1 MRRLLLGVVLSLS
14 AVAVLVSP
22 AAAASPLTQAQ
33 DTARRVR
40 SQLQA
45 ATANLEAAE
54 AALYETEDV
63 LAFDRRQIQSARS
76 QRSAARAILAGQ
88 VAAMYRTGGLAMA
101 DALLDRDPALIPGR
115 MELAT
120 VLVSRHA
127 ELIADA
133 QVADDTYTAAVARAA
148 ANQRKAETLRI
159 EAQRAVRHL
168 TDRLREAEAV
178 QARLTRLQ
186 QRRSSAPRAAAA
198 PPVAAGGVACLMEP
212 PYSYVDSWGAPR
224 SGGRTHQGTD
234 VMAPYGAEV
243 YAYTAGVVSRESTST
258 SGGIQLYLL
267 GDNGVEYFYAHLS
280 RYAVPAGTRV
290 RAGQLVAY
298 NGQSGNAQ
306 YTAPHVHFEVHPGGP
321 GSTPVNPYP
330 YVQRA
335 CG

>member
-1 MRRLLLGVVLSLS
+1 MRRLLPAVVLSLS

-63 LAFDRRQIQSARS
+63 VAFDRRQVQAARS
-76 QRSAARAILAGQ
+76 QRAAARAVLAGQ

-120 VLVSRHA
+120 VLMSRHA
-127 ELIADA
+127 QLIADA
-133 QVADDTYTAAVARAA
+133 QVADDAYTAAVARAA
-148 ANQRKAETLRI
+148 VSQRKAETLRI
-159 EAQRAVRHL
+159 ETQRTVHRL

-186 QRRSSAPRAAAA
+186 QQRSSAPKPAAA
-198 PPVAAGGVACLMEP
+198 PPVAGGVACLMEP
-212 PYSYVDSWGAPR
+212 PYSYVDTWGAPR
-224 SGGRTHQGTD
+224 SGGRSHQGTD

-321 GSTPVNPYP
+321 GSAPVNPYP

>member
-1 MRRLLLGVVLSLS
+1 VALSLS
-14 AVAVLVSP
+14 AAALLVSP
-22 AAAASPLTQAQ
+22 MASASPLAEAQ
-33 DTARRVR
+33 DKARTLR

-45 ATANLEAAE
+45 ATSELEAAE

-63 LAFDRRQIQSARS
+63 LAFDRRQVQSARS
-76 QRSAARAILAGQ
+76 QRTSARAILAGQ
-88 VAAMYRTGGLAMA
+88 VAAMYRSGGLAMA

-115 MELAT
+115 IELAT
-120 VLVSRHA
+120 VLMSRHA
-127 ELIADA
+127 QLIADA
-133 QVADDTYTAAVARAA
+133 QVADDAYTAAVGRAA
-148 ANQRKAETLRI
+148 ANQRKAEALRS
-159 EAQRAVRHL
+159 EAQRAVRRL

-186 QRRSSAPRAAAA
+186 QQRSSAPKATAAAA

-212 PYSYVDSWGAPR
+212 PYSYTDTWGAPR

-234 VMAPYGAEV
+234 VMAPYGAQV
-243 YAYTAGVVSRESTST
+243 YAYTAGVVSRESTSS

>member
-1 MRRLLLGVVLSLS
+1 MRRFLPGVVLSS
-14 AVAVLVSP
+14 E
-22 AAAASPLTQAQ
+22 
-33 DTARRVR
+33 
-40 SQLQA
+40 
-45 ATANLEAAE
+45 LEAAE

-63 LAFDRRQIQSARS
+63 LAFDRQQIQTARS
-76 QRSAARAILAGQ
+76 QRTSARAILAGQ
-88 VAAMYRTGGLAMA
+88 AAAMYRSGGLAMA

-120 VLVSRHA
+120 VLMSRHA
-127 ELIADA
+127 QLIADA
-133 QVADDTYTAAVARAA
+133 QVADDAYTAAVNRAA
-148 ANQRKAETLRI
+148 ANQRKAEALRT
-159 EAQRAVRHL
+159 EAQRAVGRL

-186 QRRSSAPRAAAA
+186 QQRSSAPKAAAA
-198 PPVAAGGVACLMEP
+198 PAVAAGGVACLMEP
-212 PYSYVDSWGAPR
+212 PYSYVDTWGAPR

-243 YAYTAGVVSRESTST
+243 YAYTGGVVSRESTST
-258 SGGIQLYLL
+258 SGGVQLYLL

-306 YTAPHVHFEVHPGGP
+306 YTAPHVHFEVHPAGP
-321 GSTPVNPYP
+321 GSAPVNPYP

>member
-1 MRRLLLGVVLSLS
+1 MRRPLLAVLLSLS
-14 AVAVLVSP
+14 ALAVLVSP

-33 DTARRVR
+33 DNARRLR

-45 ATANLEAAE
+45 ATENLEAAE
-54 AALYETEDV
+54 AALYQTEDL
-63 LAFDRRQIQSARS
+63 LAFDRRQVQSARS
-76 QRSAARAILAGQ
+76 QRAAARTILAGQ
-88 VAAMYRTGGLAMA
+88 VAALYRTGGLAMA

-120 VLVSRHA
+120 VLMSRHA
-127 ELIADA
+127 QLIADA
-133 QVADDTYTAAVARAA
+133 QVADDAYTAAVARAA
-148 ANQRKAETLRI
+148 ANQRKAAALRI
-159 EAQRAVRHL
+159 QAQRAVRRL
-168 TDRLREAEAV
+168 TDRLREAKAV
-178 QARLTRLQ
+178 QARLTRQ
-186 QRRSSAPRAAAA
+186 QQRSSAPKAAA

-212 PYSYVDSWGAPR
+212 PYSYVDTWGAPR
-224 SGGRTHQGTD
+224 SGGRSHQGTD

-258 SGGIQLYLL
+258 SGGIQLYLQ

-321 GSTPVNPYP
+321 GSAPVNPYP

>member
-1 MRRLLLGVVLSLS
+1 MRRSLLAVLLSLS
-14 AVAVLVSP
+14 AFAVLVSP

-33 DTARRVR
+33 DKARRLR

-63 LAFDRRQIQSARS
+63 VAFDRRQVQSARS
-76 QRSAARAILAGQ
+76 QRAAARAVLAGQ
-88 VAAMYRTGGLAMA
+88 AAAMYRTGGLAMA

-120 VLVSRHA
+120 VLMSRHA
-127 ELIADA
+127 QLIADA
-133 QVADDTYTAAVARAA
+133 QVADDAYTAAVARAA
-148 ANQRKAETLRI
+148 ANQRKAAALRI
-159 EAQRAVRHL
+159 QAQRAVRRL
-168 TDRLREAEAV
+168 TDRLREAKAV
-178 QARLTRLQ
+178 QARLTRQ
-186 QRRSSAPRAAAA
+186 QQRSSAPKAAA

-212 PYSYVDSWGAPR
+212 PYSYVDTWGAPR
-224 SGGRTHQGTD
+224 SGGRSHQGTD

-258 SGGIQLYLL
+258 SGGIQLYLQ

-321 GSTPVNPYP
+321 GSAPVNPYP

>member
-1 MRRLLLGVVLSLS
+1 
-14 AVAVLVSP
+14 
-22 AAAASPLTQAQ
+22 
-33 DTARRVR
+33 
-40 SQLQA
+40 
-45 ATANLEAAE
+45 
-54 AALYETEDV
+54 
-63 LAFDRRQIQSARS
+63 
-76 QRSAARAILAGQ
+76 
-88 VAAMYRTGGLAMA
+88 MYRSGGLAMA

-127 ELIADA
+127 QLIADA
-133 QVADDTYTAAVARAA
+133 QVADDAYTAAVGRAA
-148 ANQRKAETLRI
+148 ANQRKAEALRT
-159 EAQRAVRHL
+159 EAQRAVRRL
-168 TDRLREAEAV
+168 TDHLREAEAV

-186 QRRSSAPRAAAA
+186 QQASSAPKAAAA

-212 PYSYVDSWGAPR
+212 PYSYTDTWGAPR

-298 NGQSGNAQ
+298 NGQTGNAQ

-321 GSTPVNPYP
+321 GSAPVNPYP

>member
-1 MRRLLLGVVLSLS
+1 MRRLLLGVVLSLG
-14 AVAVLVSP
+14 AVALLISP
-22 AAAASPLTQAQ
+22 TAAASPLAQAQ
-33 DTARRVR
+33 DKARSLR

-159 EAQRAVRHL
+159 EAQRAVRRL

-212 PYSYVDSWGAPR
+212 PYSYVDTWGAPR

>member
-1 MRRLLLGVVLSLS
+1 MRRLLPGVVLSLS
-14 AVAVLVSP
+14 AVALLVAPTVS
-22 AAAASPLTQAQ
+22 ASPLAEAQ
-33 DTARRVR
+33 DKARSLR

-45 ATANLEAAE
+45 ATASLEAAE
-54 AALYETEDV
+54 AALYQAEDV
-63 LAFDRRQIQSARS
+63 LAFDRRQVQSARA

-120 VLVSRHA
+120 VLMSRHA
-127 ELIADA
+127 QLIADA
-133 QVADDTYTAAVARAA
+133 QVADDAYAAALGRAA
-148 ANQRKAETLRI
+148 ANQRKAEALRI
-159 EAQRAVRHL
+159 QAQRAVRRL

-186 QRRSSAPRAAAA
+186 QQRSSAPKAAAA
-198 PPVAAGGVACLMEP
+198 PRVAAGGVACLMEA
-212 PYSYVDSWGAPR
+212 PYSYVDTWGAPR
-224 SGGRTHQGTD
+224 SGGRSHQGTD

-290 RAGQLVAY
+290 KAGQLVAY

-321 GSTPVNPYP
+321 GSAPVNPYP

>member
-14 AVAVLVSP
+14 AVALLVSP
-22 AAAASPLTQAQ
+22 MASASPLAEAQ
-33 DTARRVR
+33 DKARALR

-45 ATANLEAAE
+45 ATSSLEAAE

-63 LAFDRRQIQSARS
+63 LAFDRRQVQSARS
-76 QRSAARAILAGQ
+76 QRTSARAILAGQ
-88 VAAMYRTGGLAMA
+88 VAAMYRSGGLAMA

-115 MELAT
+115 IELAT
-120 VLVSRHA
+120 VPMSRHA
-127 ELIADA
+127 QLIADA
-133 QVADDTYTAAVARAA
+133 QVADDAYTAAVGRAA
-148 ANQRKAETLRI
+148 ANQRKAEALRT
-159 EAQRAVRHL
+159 EAQRAVRRL
-168 TDRLREAEAV
+168 TDRLREAEAA

-186 QRRSSAPRAAAA
+186 QQRSSAPKAAAA

-212 PYSYVDSWGAPR
+212 PYSYVDTWGAPR

-243 YAYTAGVVSRESTST
+243 YAYTAEVVSRESTST
-258 SGGIQLYLL
+258 SGGVQLYLL

-290 RAGQLVAY
+290 TAGQLVAY

-321 GSTPVNPYP
+321 GSAPVNPYP

>member
-1 MRRLLLGVVLSLS
+1 MRRLLLALVLSLS
-14 AVAVLVSP
+14 AAALLVSP
-22 AAAASPLTQAQ
+22 TAAASPLTQAQ
-33 DTARRVR
+33 DKARRLR

-45 ATANLEAAE
+45 ATASLEAAE

-63 LAFDRRQIQSARS
+63 LAFDRRQVQSARS
-76 QRSAARAILAGQ
+76 QRGAARAILAGQ

-120 VLVSRHA
+120 VLMSRHA
-127 ELIADA
+127 QLITDA
-133 QVADDTYTAAVARAA
+133 QVADDAYTAAVGRAA
-148 ANQRKAETLRI
+148 ANQRKAEALRI
-159 EAQRAVRHL
+159 EAQRAVRRL
-168 TDRLREAEAV
+168 TDRLREADAV

-186 QRRSSAPRAAAA
+186 QRRSSTPNPAAA
-198 PPVAAGGVACLMEP
+198 PPATGGVACLMEP
-212 PYSYVDSWGAPR
+212 PYSYVDTWGAPR

-234 VMAPYGAEV
+234 VMAPYGAQV

-258 SGGIQLYLL
+258 SGGVQLYLL

-290 RAGQLVAY
+290 KAGQLVAY

-321 GSTPVNPYP
+321 GSAPVNPYP

>member
-1 MRRLLLGVVLSLS
+1 
-14 AVAVLVSP
+14 VSP
-22 AAAASPLTQAQ
+22 TASASPLAEAQ
-33 DTARRVR
+33 DRARTLR

-45 ATANLEAAE
+45 ATSSLEAAE

-63 LAFDRRQIQSARS
+63 LAFDRRQVQSARS
-76 QRSAARAILAGQ
+76 QRTSARAILAGQ
-88 VAAMYRTGGLAMA
+88 VAAMYRSGGLAMA
-101 DALLDRDPALIPGR
+101 DALLGQDPALIPGR

-120 VLVSRHA
+120 VLMSRHA
-127 ELIADA
+127 QLIADA
-133 QVADDTYTAAVARAA
+133 QVADDAYTAAVNRAT
-148 ANQRKAETLRI
+148 ANRRKAEALRT
-159 EAQRAVRHL
+159 EAQRAVRRL
-168 TDRLREAEAV
+168 TDRLREAKAV
-178 QARLTRLQ
+178 QARLTRLRQ
-186 QRRSSAPRAAAA
+186 QASSAPKAAAA

-212 PYSYVDSWGAPR
+212 PYSYTDTWGAPR

-243 YAYTAGVVSRESTST
+243 YAYSAGVVSRESTSS

-290 RAGQLVAY
+290 RTGQLVAY

-321 GSTPVNPYP
+321 GSAPVNPYP